1 MGLFSRKR
9 SRADEADVDAG
20 EGEDLD
26 EVDALMAD
34 AATDDADPEDDEV
47 AAVEV
52 DAEPADDADDDESG
66 DDTDTDS
73 DVDTGTDSDG
83 DADGTDV
90 DGTDGDSDDS
100 DSDDSDSDD
109 DDTDTDTDSDGDSD
123 SDSDTDDDSEM
134 VDTGQVEFELGDWGA
149 RERQLLDGELAS
161 VRVRRAWEAGTL
173 VVAASDA
180 DVVDD
185 LIDYI
190 EERIALDLPPDAEP
204 VIYEVSDW
212 PQGLEERFLELLI
225 ENRIP
230 HNRGY
235 REVTVGIDDEER
247 VDGLVEEVTSAWEDE
262 QPTDDELDGP
272 DAQEVLS
279 ELFVSSDRLMHDAS
293 DRAATVRFDDAAG
306 SALDM
311 GLPFGFDEAAWK
323 AITDLVGAL
332 RHELSEAEATDDE
345 IVEAATALRSH
356 LRPLV

>member
-9 SRADEADVDAG
+9 PRADEADDDVE

-34 AATDDADPEDDEV
+34 AATDDADPEDDE
-47 AAVEV
+47 AVEIEAV
-52 DAEPADDADDDESG
+52 EIEAEPADTDDAESGDTDPGDDPDDDGETDDGDDTTADADADADAADTDATDTDADDT
-66 DDTDTDS
+66 DDTDTD
-73 DVDTGTDSDG
+73 DTDTDD
-83 DADGTDV
+83 T
-90 DGTDGDSDDS
+90 
-100 DSDDSDSDD
+100 DSDD
-109 DDTDTDTDSDGDSD
+109 D
-123 SDSDTDDDSEM
+123 SEK
-134 VDTGQVEFELGDWGA
+134 VETGQVEFELGDWGA

-190 EERIALDLPPDAEP
+190 EERIALDLSPDAEP
-204 VIYEVSDW
+204 VIYEVGDW

-235 REVTVGIDDEER
+235 REVTVGLDDEER

-293 DRAATVRFDDAAG
+293 DRAATVRFDDASE
-306 SALDM
+306 SALAL
-311 GLPFGFDEAAWK
+311 GLPFGFDEGNWT

-332 RHELSEAEATDDE
+332 RDKLGEAESTDEE
-345 IVEAATALRSH
+345 IVESATALRSH

>member
-9 SRADEADVDAG
+9 SRADEVEVDAD

-47 AAVEV
+47 EAVEV
-52 DAEPADDADDDESG
+52 EAEADDDTADGGDDDPDDGGTGSDDDTAAE
-66 DDTDTDS
+66 DDTDDDTTAQAEVETD
-73 DVDTGTDSDG
+73 
-83 DADGTDV
+83 
-90 DGTDGDSDDS
+90 DDS
-100 DSDDSDSDD
+100 
-109 DDTDTDTDSDGDSD
+109 GDSD
-123 SDSDTDDDSEM
+123 SDGDDDTDSDDDSEM
-134 VDTGQVEFELGDWGA
+134 VETGQVEFELGDWGA

-190 EERIALDLPPDAEP
+190 EERIALDLSPDAEP

-235 REVTVGIDDEER
+235 REVTVGLDDEER
-247 VDGLVEEVTSAWEDE
+247 VDALVEEVTSAWEDE
-262 QPTDDELDGP
+262 QPTDEELDGP

-293 DRAATVRFDDAAG
+293 DRAATVRFDDASE
-306 SALDM
+306 SALAM
-311 GLPFGFDEAAWK
+311 GLPFGFDQPGWT

-332 RHELSEAEATDDE
+332 RDKLGEAESTDEE
-345 IVEAATALRSH
+345 IIEAATALRSH